1 MSPCSK
7 HQSTPSSMTTT
18 SDSPLPLVEMV
29 AVKGLKSQAAWLHSI
44 SFLPVPTLSNISRI
58 SLQADTSA

>member
-7 HQSTPSSMTTT
+7 HQSNPSSMTTT

-29 AVKGLKSQAAWLHSI
+29 AVKGLKSQAAWLHST
-44 SFLPVPTLSNISRI
+44 SFLPVPTLSSTSRT
-58 SLQADTSA
+58 SLQAEPGA